1 MPVGAPPVSPSRA
14 VVTPNAMTRSS
25 NHHRFHTAMHTAA
38 PPPGP
43 ARESATLL
51 YRGVVSH
58 KRWRPAAHGF
68 AYEIFMVALDVD
80 RFEAAFAGIPRP
92 LAAVNSRWALA
103 TVSEADH
110 MKLSRKPRQP
120 LGDAVRDAVEAATSW
135 RPPAG
140 CRIQLLTMPAILG
153 YSFNP
158 VSFYYVWAEDG
169 SRVDTVIAEV
179 TNTPW

>member
-1 MPVGAPPVSPSRA
+1 MRSPEPPPPAAAARRGAPS
-14 VVTPNAMTRSS
+14 
-25 NHHRFHTAMHTAA
+25 
-38 PPPGP
+38 
-43 ARESATLL
+43 LL

-68 AYEIFMVALDVD
+68 AYEIFMLALDVD
-80 RFEAAFAGIPRP
+80 HFEAAFAGVPRP
-92 LAAVNSRWALA
+92 LAAVNSRWAL
-103 TVSEADH
+103 VSVCEADH

-135 RPPAG
+135 RPPAA

-153 YSFNP
+153 YAFNP